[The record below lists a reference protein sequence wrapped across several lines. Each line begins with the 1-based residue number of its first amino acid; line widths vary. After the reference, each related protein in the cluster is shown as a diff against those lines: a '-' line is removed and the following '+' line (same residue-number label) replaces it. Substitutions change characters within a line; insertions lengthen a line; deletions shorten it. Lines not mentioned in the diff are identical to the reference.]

1 MPQRI
6 LDSCERTSLKGVFE
20 VVIRMHHECVFFQ
33 VCVWFGLRLLIWSW
47 HYGVKLV
54 FFFSPPL
61 PRKLLPPSGT
71 GLWKAGQVSPTRMA
85 WKYTRIYPAVLSLS
99 LKSAAD
105 YKHRE
110 QGWWVE
116 WNTEEFDGSNVETPG
131 GKNILKNAGEI
142 RTILFCSRFE
152 SKFKDAIIR
161 LSNVLLSRS
170 KRYNQQ
176 GDAVSGVIVKQVR
189 LEKETDGLK
198 ERIGSELQWLV
209 CVVNFL
215 LPSEWRNSIDSL
227 LSKARAIC
235 ITYSPLSLPV
245 ASASPSASVYS
256 VRPGPCWIAPLLCH
270 VDSPVRGWALIA
282 LVLCWVRLCAMH
294 TP

>member
-33 VCVWFGLRLLIWSW
+33 ECVWFGLRLLIWSW

-54 FFFSPPL
+54 FFFLLLCLASCSHHLAPGFE
-61 PRKLLPPSGT
+61 KQAKSLPP
-71 GLWKAGQVSPTRMA
+71 
-85 WKYTRIYPAVLSLS
+85 VLSLS

-198 ERIGSELQWLV
+198 ERNW
-209 CVVNFL
+209 F
-215 LPSEWRNSIDSL
+215 
-227 LSKARAIC
+227 RA
-235 ITYSPLSLPV
+235 PV
-245 ASASPSASVYS
+245 TCLRS
-256 VRPGPCWIAPLLCH
+256 
-270 VDSPVRGWALIA
+270 
-282 LVLCWVRLCAMH
+282 
-294 TP
+294 